1 MQSGTG
7 TNIDVHSNRI
17 KKTQI
22 EVLITMGI
30 WTLTKGKTPTMEKR
44 QHLLGMLLRKLGIYL
59 HYNGTGPKL
68 FLFTKIRY
76 KGI

>member
-22 EVLITMGI
+22 EVLI
-30 WTLTKGKTPTMEKR
+30 MELNKR
-44 QHLLGMLLRKLGIYL
+44 QNTYIGEKTASSRNAAEENGYL
-59 HYNGTGPKL
+59 FAL
-68 FLFTKIRY
+68 Q
-76 KGI
+76 

>member
-22 EVLITMGI
+22 EVFITMSI
-30 WTLTKGKTPTMEKR
+30 WTLTKGKTPTLEKR
-44 QHLLGMLLRKLGIYL
+44 QHFQGMLLRKLGIYL
-59 HYNGTGPKL
+59 D
-68 FLFTKIRY
+68 
-76 KGI
+76 